1 MLCKIVSRPI
11 SIGGPSFF
19 PSREGSVY
27 FLCVGMITYFYFHKV
42 DFIL

>member
-11 SIGGPSFF
+11 SIGGPSLFF
-19 PSREGSVY
+19 SREGSVY
-27 FLCVGMITYFYFHKV
+27 FLWLGMITCCYFHQV